1 MPRSVI
7 HLLIPSAFLMVVIYA
22 VFREKAPIIGS
33 DEKPQHPVTTEFD
46 PSRILIRPFTTKDHQ
61 TALALNGGAIP
72 AANGQVPSVV
82 MGKNILR
89 SLHLAWVHDWSHPEC
104 RSVFQNLQAL
114 YASEQGASLPA
125 LRIYLNPV
133 FSDPEGEALHRAM
146 MQVFFRSRIRENYL
160 ILAEELSNGTLP
172 PNAASIRKRVEEIDP
187 NLIDDW
193 DAPADW
199 LNADI
204 EHTFSIAKLQ
214 QARNASVLGPQS
226 PAQLTSLSASL
237 PLQASR
243 QEIFDFLQQ
252 ANNMQRAWLQQ
263 TADPAAAPPVPRQES
278 AE

>member
-33 DEKPQHPVTTEFD
+33 DEKAQHPVTTEFD

-61 TALALNGGAIP
+61 TALALDGGAIP

-89 SLHLAWVHDWSHPEC
+89 TVHLAWVHDWSHPEC